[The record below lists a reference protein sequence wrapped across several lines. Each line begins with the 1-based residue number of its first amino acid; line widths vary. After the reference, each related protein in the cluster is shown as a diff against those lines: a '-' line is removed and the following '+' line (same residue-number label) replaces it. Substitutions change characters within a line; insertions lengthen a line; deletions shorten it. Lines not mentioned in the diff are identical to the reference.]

1 LTPEQQHDVVVVG
14 AGVAGSLMVKYL
26 TRAGFRVLVLEAGP
40 ATAESFEGYT
50 KHLETFFAASSKGP
64 ESAWPPASQVPQPDT
79 GDLRNNS
86 GYFVQQG
93 PNTYGSTYTRS
104 QGGSTLHWL
113 GVSLRML
120 PEDFALR
127 SRYGIGR
134 DWPLRYEDL
143 EPYYRKAEYELGV
156 SANVADQHYHDLSFP
171 EGYDYPM
178 QRVPLSYSD
187 KKLAARVDGMEVT
200 LEGEPYA
207 LKVRSYPAARN
218 SIPRGA
224 YAPLTL
230 SALTIRTAEHLI
242 AELKERIQ

>member
-1 LTPEQQHDVVVVG
+1 MPMPAVVRALPAAEDQISG
-14 AGVAGSLMVKYL
+14 A
-26 TRAGFRVLVLEAGP
+26 
-40 ATAESFEGYT
+40 
-50 KHLETFFAASSKGP
+50 
-64 ESAWPPASQVPQPDT
+64 
-79 GDLRNNS
+79 
-86 GYFVQQG
+86 
-93 PNTYGSTYTRS
+93 TYGSTYTRS
-104 QGGSTLHWL
+104 HGGSTLHWL

-143 EPYYRKAEYELGV
+143 EPYYRKAAYGLGV
-156 SANVADQHYHDLSFP
+156 SANVADRHYHDLSFP

-178 QRVPLSYSD
+178 QRAPLSYSD